1 MKYAVVQDMVDRFG
15 AAELTQLTDRADP
28 PAGTYD
34 SDAIENALNDA
45 EAEIDAY
52 LLARYALPLT
62 TVPTILKRLTCDVA
76 RYQLHGPALTDEVIK
91 RYSDAIAFL
100 KSVSKGDAVLGIDQ
114 TTNQAPTVV
123 NAPEHFGPDRTFSS
137 DTLRD
142 YSG

>member
-1 MKYAVVQDMVDRFG
+1 MKYAVVQDMIDRFG

-34 SDAIENALNDA
+34 SDAIEKALNDA

-62 TVPTILKRLTCDVA
+62 TVPTMLTRLTCDIA
-76 RYQLHGPALTDEVIK
+76 RYQLHGPALTEEVTK
-91 RYSDAIAFL
+91 RYSDAVAFL
-100 KSVSKGDAVLGIDQ
+100 KSVSRGDAVLGIDQ
-114 TTNQAPTVV
+114 TTGSAPTVT
-123 NAPEHFGPDRTFSS
+123 NAPEHFGPPRTFSR

-142 YSG
+142 YSD